1 MSEDYVKLLNLNNLE
16 NILIFN
22 CPQNLQFL
30 NSCFLNINN
39 NINIVVKLTKP
50 PNLID
55 EGFIQIFNLKKE
67 KIKEIKNNNT
77 KELTVYL
84 DFYQYNNISYII

>member
-16 NILIFN
+16 NIFIFN

-39 NINIVVKLTKP
+39 VNIVVKQTKHP
-50 PNLID
+50 ILID
-55 EGFIQIFNLKKE
+55 EGFFQIYNLNKE